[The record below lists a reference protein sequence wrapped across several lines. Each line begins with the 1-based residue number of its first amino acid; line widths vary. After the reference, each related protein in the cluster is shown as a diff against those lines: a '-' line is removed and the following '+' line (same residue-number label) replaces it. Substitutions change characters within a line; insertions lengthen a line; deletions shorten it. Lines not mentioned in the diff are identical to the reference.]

1 MCSWDCSPNSCS
13 TSGRKGFLLFLF
25 LGCQGHLGLLL
36 SPPTHRYYHNCALGN
51 ILLAPVDSETR
62 KSSSAPESLRRE
74 VIDANQWRQVLP
86 VTRPRHLQF
95 STSHPWERVLQT
107 QQLTSCLHTG
117 PRRQHHVCKIRSDL
131 GMHAAKT
138 QPTSASLFEVDYQ
151 RPFSSSTPRTKG
163 YYCFCCCYWYCF
175 VAL

>member
-1 MCSWDCSPNSCS
+1 MSLWDCSPNSCS
-13 TSGRKGFLLFLF
+13 TSGRKGFLFFLF

-36 SPPTHRYYHNCALGN
+36 SPPTHRYYDNCALGN
-51 ILLAPVDSETR
+51 ILLAPVDSETC
-62 KSSSAPESLRRE
+62 KSSSAPESLQRE
-74 VIDANQWRQVLP
+74 VIDANQWRRVLP
-86 VTRPRHLQF
+86 VTRLRHLQF
-95 STSHPWERVLQT
+95 LTSHPWERVLQT
-107 QQLTSCLHTG
+107 QQLTPCLHAG

-163 YYCFCCCYWYCF
+163 YYCFCCCY
-175 VAL
+175 